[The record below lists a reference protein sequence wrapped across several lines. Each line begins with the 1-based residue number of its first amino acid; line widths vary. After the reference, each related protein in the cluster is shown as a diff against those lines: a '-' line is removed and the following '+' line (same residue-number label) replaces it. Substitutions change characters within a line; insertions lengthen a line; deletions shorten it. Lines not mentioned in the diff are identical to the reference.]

1 MGLLLCA
8 QGPEVCSI
16 FEYLSPRKGSWE
28 MRQSKWDLWESRD
41 IDVPYGIPNRLVFVC
56 TGPGGITNF
65 VISQPGGRFS
75 KNGSIPTKLVRAK
88 RCTLTLESPKSTKGR
103 GQRGLHS

>member
-1 MGLLLCA
+1 
-8 QGPEVCSI
+8 
-16 FEYLSPRKGSWE
+16 
-28 MRQSKWDLWESRD
+28 MRQLKWDLWESRD
-41 IDVPYGIPNRLVFVC
+41 IDIPYGIPNGLVFVC

-75 KNGSIPTKLVRAK
+75 KNGSIPTKLVQVK

-103 GQRGLHS
+103 GQRGLHSQQFLIGWVQRANTQNNTKLNKVGSN